1 MEFYVPT
8 ETGEFLAF
16 CAAVAT
22 ALFGLLGLA
31 APRLALRASGL
42 RTGDNPEGLA
52 FVRSAGG
59 FYAGVAL
66 VALLMAQDWIYMAIG
81 GGFTLAAFGRIV
93 SLLVD
98 RSFSRRN
105 LAVLL
110 LQAVLAGLPLA
121 YVFGY
126 I

>member
-1 MEFYVPT
+1 
-8 ETGEFLAF
+8 
-16 CAAVAT
+16 
-22 ALFGLLGLA
+22 
-31 APRLALRASGL
+31 
-42 RTGDNPEGLA
+42 
-52 FVRSAGG
+52 
-59 FYAGVAL
+59 VAL